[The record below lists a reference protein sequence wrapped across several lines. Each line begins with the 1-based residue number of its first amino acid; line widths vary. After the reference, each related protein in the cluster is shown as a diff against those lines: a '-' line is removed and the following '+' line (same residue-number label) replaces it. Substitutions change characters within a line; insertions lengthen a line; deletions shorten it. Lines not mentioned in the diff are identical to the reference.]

1 MYILGENMRISE
13 YEIDK
18 VDKEAVVFLPSYNKV
33 VVLNQSALGIFT
45 IIQKFAQSC
54 ENITEN
60 LIYDKLMN
68 EYNYIGVD
76 KSEVVADIKKVIDSF
91 RSSGLIEADE

>member
-1 MYILGENMRISE
+1 MRISE

-18 VDKEAVVFLPSYNKV
+18 IDKEAVVFLPSYNKV
-33 VVLNQSALGIFT
+33 IVLNQSALGIFT

-54 ENITEN
+54 DNIDNITED
-60 LIYDKLMN
+60 LIYDELMN